1 VIGWRPVRIDLGK
14 LGEIIRGLRI
24 QGGVLIGVAALALF
38 VAAVGTSGTLLT
50 AFGHLHTAAL
60 QFSATTCCLLSGV
73 LVPGGG
79 VALAVVFSFRS
90 FQRAGRLEVLAQC
103 TTPDGWV
110 DRAKLDGE
118 LTREGAEAAISEAAR
133 AGAVMASA
141 ASPPRAPHQDPRP
154 SPRVTPAYVPPTS
167 PRVVATPAP
176 MIGYGS
182 LGEAKTSLAHGSVRP
197 PPGPVPSTRSPSPE
211 SLRPPSPNVR
221 DLTGLTIKQTWIV
234 EQCIATGGMGAVYAA
249 RHARTGRRYAL
260 KTLLPDEQLSKNAI
274 ARFEREARAA
284 SAVGHA
290 GIVAIHDFD
299 QTEDGLHYLVM
310 DLLDGETLETR
321 LARVGRLAW
330 KEAKQIA
337 LEIGDALAAAH
348 RAGILH
354 RDLKPSNVFLA
365 KKEGSAERAMLV
377 DFGLAKPMKGG
388 ESHFVTRTG
397 AIVGTAHYMAP
408 EQARGEG
415 VDERT
420 DVYGFGA
427 LLYEMVAGVPPF
439 LGASPFAVM
448 AMLLAE
454 QPVAPGQLTTDL
466 PAGVD
471 AAVLRMLAKAP
482 EERFPD
488 VVSTTLALRAID

>member
-1 VIGWRPVRIDLGK
+1 VRIDLGK
-14 LGEIIRGLRI
+14 LSEIIRGLRI
-24 QGGVLIGVAALALF
+24 QGGALIGVAALALF

-60 QFSATTCCLLSGV
+60 QFSATTCCLLAGV

-79 VALAVVFSFRS
+79 VALAVVFSFRA
-90 FQRAGRLEVLAQC
+90 FQRAGRLETLAEC
-103 TTPDGWV
+103 TSAEGVV
-110 DRAKLDGE
+110 DRRTLDGK
-118 LTREGAEAAISEAAR
+118 LTREVAEATLSEASR
-133 AGAVMASA
+133 GGAVLTT
-141 ASPPRAPHQDPRP
+141 PVTPRPANVDPRP
-154 SPRVTPAYVPPTS
+154 SPRATPAFVPPTS
-167 PRVVATPAP
+167 PRVIATPGPASS
-176 MIGYGS
+176 YRS
-182 LGEAKTSLAHGSVRP
+182 LVEAQTSLAQESVRP
-197 PPGPVPSTRSPSPE
+197 PPANVPSTRSPSPE
-211 SLRPPSPNVR
+211 SLRPPAANVR
-221 DLTGLTIKQTWIV
+221 DLTGVTIKQTWIV
-234 EQCIATGGMGAVYAA
+234 ERCIATGGMGAVYAA

-330 KEAKQIA
+330 PDAKRIA

-354 RDLKPSNVFLA
+354 RDLKPSNVFLRA
-365 KKEGSAERAMLV
+365 MEGAAERAMLV

-388 ESHFVTRTG
+388 DSHFVTRTG

-454 QPVAPGQLTTDL
+454 QPVAPSQLTNDL
-466 PAGVD
+466 PTGVD

-482 EERFPD
+482 GDRFAD
-488 VVSTTLALRAID
+488 VVTTTQALAAID

>member
-1 VIGWRPVRIDLGK
+1 MRIDLGK
-14 LGEIIRGLRI
+14 LGEIIRGLQI
-24 QGGVLIGVAALALF
+24 QGGFLIGAGVLALF

-50 AFGHLHTAAL
+50 AFGHLNTAAL

-79 VALAVVFSFRS
+79 VALAGVFTFRA
-90 FQRAGRLEVLAQC
+90 FRRAARLETLAEC
-103 TTPDGWV
+103 TAPDGTL
-110 DRAKLDGE
+110 DRAKLDGK
-118 LTREGAEAAISEAAR
+118 LTREIADAAIADAMNG
-133 AGAVMASA
+133 GAVIATPA
-141 ASPPRAPHQDPRP
+141 TPPPRIDPRP
-154 SPRVTPAYVPPTS
+154 SPRMTPAFVPPTS

-176 MIGYGS
+176 ASGYGS
-182 LGEAKTSLAHGSVRP
+182 LGEAKTALASGGLRQSP
-197 PPGPVPSTRSPSPE
+197 AAAPVPSTRSPSPE
-211 SLRPPSPNVR
+211 SLRPPAANVR
-221 DLTGLTIKQTWIV
+221 DLTGVTIKQTWIV
-234 EQCIATGGMGAVYAA
+234 EGCIATGGMGAVYAA

-299 QTEDGLHYLVM
+299 QTDDGLHYLVM
-310 DLLDGETLETR
+310 DLLEGETLETR

-330 KEAKQIA
+330 PDAKRIA

-354 RDLKPSNVFLA
+354 RDLKPSNVFLRA
-365 KKEGSAERAMLV
+365 MEGSAERAILV
-377 DFGLAKPMKGG
+377 DFGLAKPMKASD
-388 ESHFVTRTG
+388 SHFVTRTG

-408 EQARGEG
+408 EQARGEA

-439 LGASPFAVM
+439 LGSTPFAVM

-454 QPVAPGQLTTDL
+454 QPVAPGQLAQGV
-466 PAGVD
+466 PPRVD
-471 AAVLRMLAKAP
+471 AAVLRMLAKSP
-482 EERFPD
+482 SDRFRD
-488 VVSTTLALRAID
+488 VVSATSALSAID